1 MDTVYTFAGNATYLT
16 LALTALWGAYCS
28 IIAWTMVGKRAFK
41 SETAQNEFLDQVD
54 ALLARGDYNGVCA
67 MCEDDQRVVP
77 RLVFLAVANRNL
89 GLTKIRT
96 LVQDRFQR
104 DVLMALEYYMNW
116 ILTMIKTGP
125 MWGLLGTVLGMLGA
139 FNQLAAADT
148 VKASALAGNIGLAL
162 LTTAI
167 GLMIAIPL
175 MVVVSGVNTK
185 IRKLED
191 LVGNGLGR
199 FFETFQATFSAA
211 GRK

>member
-1 MDTVYTFAGNATYLT
+1 
-16 LALTALWGAYCS
+16 
-28 IIAWTMVGKRAFK
+28 
-41 SETAQNEFLDQVD
+41 
-54 ALLARGDYNGVCA
+54 
-67 MCEDDQRVVP
+67 
-77 RLVFLAVANRNL
+77 
-89 GLTKIRT
+89 
-96 LVQDRFQR
+96 
-104 DVLMALEYYMNW
+104 
-116 ILTMIKTGP
+116 MIKTGP

-175 MVVVSGVNTK
+175 MVVVSDVNTR

-191 LVGNGLGR
+191 LVGHGLGR
-199 FFETFQATFSAA
+199 FFETFQANFSAA